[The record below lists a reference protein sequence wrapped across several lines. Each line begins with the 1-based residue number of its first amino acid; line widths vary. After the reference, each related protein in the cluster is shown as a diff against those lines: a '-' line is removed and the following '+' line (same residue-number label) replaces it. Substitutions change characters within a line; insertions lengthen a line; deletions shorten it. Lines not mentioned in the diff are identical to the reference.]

1 MQNSN
6 THSFSN
12 ILEYVKTELNEF
24 DKNTEWLDT
33 SICSNFLTSGSINIV
48 SAGSGVGKTYFIV
61 SFAIFLLKNKIIN
74 RVIHLNFDGNTDI
87 FTARKQSQD
96 IKNFYALNQWF
107 HIRAEDLMGKG
118 ISLTQFIKK
127 QIETKADL
135 KKTLFIYD
143 SFVNFVPKLNDT
155 DEVSKFM
162 SLLRMCSNLGAIH
175 WINTHNKKGEDIY
188 SGSSMILNLSDAT
201 WMLKSTKNKDK
212 FVFLFKNIKGRHLYK
227 NQAFELLFDDNTI
240 IGLDYDEAS
249 RTNLQ
254 NELID
259 AICELLH
266 KNPLGL
272 TQTKIL
278 QSIGRSRFDKTA
290 RNILLQNSGKLWE
303 IQTRGREKIVTIL

>member
-74 RVIHLNFDGNTDI
+74 IVIHLNFDGNTDI

-155 DEVSKFM
+155 D
-162 SLLRMCSNLGAIH
+162 
-175 WINTHNKKGEDIY
+175 
-188 SGSSMILNLSDAT
+188 
-201 WMLKSTKNKDK
+201 
-212 FVFLFKNIKGRHLYK
+212 
-227 NQAFELLFDDNTI
+227 
-240 IGLDYDEAS
+240 
-249 RTNLQ
+249 
-254 NELID
+254 
-259 AICELLH
+259 
-266 KNPLGL
+266 
-272 TQTKIL
+272 
-278 QSIGRSRFDKTA
+278 
-290 RNILLQNSGKLWE
+290 
-303 IQTRGREKIVTIL
+303 

>member
-118 ISLTQFIKK
+118 ISLTQFIKGYV
-127 QIETKADL
+127 T
-135 KKTLFIYD
+135 
-143 SFVNFVPKLNDT
+143 
-155 DEVSKFM
+155 
-162 SLLRMCSNLGAIH
+162 
-175 WINTHNKKGEDIY
+175 
-188 SGSSMILNLSDAT
+188 
-201 WMLKSTKNKDK
+201 
-212 FVFLFKNIKGRHLYK
+212 
-227 NQAFELLFDDNTI
+227 
-240 IGLDYDEAS
+240 
-249 RTNLQ
+249 TN
-254 NELID
+254 
-259 AICELLH
+259 
-266 KNPLGL
+266 
-272 TQTKIL
+272 
-278 QSIGRSRFDKTA
+278 S
-290 RNILLQNSGKLWE
+290 
-303 IQTRGREKIVTIL
+303 